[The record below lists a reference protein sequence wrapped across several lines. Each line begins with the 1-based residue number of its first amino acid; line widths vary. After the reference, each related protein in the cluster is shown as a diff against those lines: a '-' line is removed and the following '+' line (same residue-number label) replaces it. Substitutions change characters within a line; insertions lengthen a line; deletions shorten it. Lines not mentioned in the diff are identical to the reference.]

1 MKTKNK
7 KILYSSVLGLILFF
21 SYVFNAHA
29 ISIGWDR
36 YIVGGLKTLYS
47 GDKVVIGNT
56 ATTTNAT
63 LEVVG
68 EIASG
73 YYTATSTTATS
84 TFSGDL
90 RFDAE
95 LLPDGLT
102 CANGEILKKTGAN
115 DWDCASDSTGSAVG
129 TVSTSSIPTIG
140 NLAYWTSTAYPSLL
154 GTVAT
159 STIGAGT
166 GLSFSGTAGYQVGGT
181 NGTYSVNTSQNIAT
195 LSNLTGNGFV
205 KTSGG
210 AGTLSVDT
218 STYLTTV
225 DISAN
230 TNLAV
235 TAPIVL
241 TGDTLS
247 LGNVTLY
254 PAFVYSTSTAWTGT
268 TTIPLGP
275 AYVAETWNGAK
286 CFTDVGTLNV
296 SFSDSTNLMNLL
308 NASTTVGTFTLSTNN
323 TFTASEKRYVDIGTP
338 ATSPTKISCT
348 ISKSLSAN

>member
-1 MKTKNK
+1 MK
-7 KILYSSVLGLILFF
+7 KILTILLSIIIATTYSLSV
-21 SYVFNAHA
+21 AQA
-29 ISIGWDR
+29 ISVPWDR

-68 EIASG
+68 QIASG

-129 TVSTSSIPTIG
+129 TVSTSSTPTIG

-154 GTVAT
+154 GTVAAT

-166 GLSFSGTAGYQVGGT
+166 GLYFLWNIEAHLQVGGT
-181 NGTYSVNTSQNIAT
+181 NGTYS
-195 LSNLTGNGFV
+195 GN
-205 KTSGG
+205 
-210 AGTLSVDT
+210 
-218 STYLTTV
+218 
-225 DISAN
+225 
-230 TNLAV
+230 
-235 TAPIVL
+235 
-241 TGDTLS
+241 
-247 LGNVTLY
+247 
-254 PAFVYSTSTAWTGT
+254 
-268 TTIPLGP
+268 
-275 AYVAETWNGAK
+275 
-286 CFTDVGTLNV
+286 
-296 SFSDSTNLMNLL
+296 
-308 NASTTVGTFTLSTNN
+308 
-323 TFTASEKRYVDIGTP
+323 
-338 ATSPTKISCT
+338 
-348 ISKSLSAN
+348 